1 MCDGMFMPNK
11 PACPAARLCAEA
23 TRVRA
28 WILLGAVLVLMQSTD
43 ALARDRFRCIPAD
56 GSESYTSP
64 GSCHSAT
71 DKREPLTE
79 QEVADALAAQ
89 KRGLPFYRCTAAD
102 GSYSRVIRS
111 GECPS
116 DTDTRTTEYALQAI
130 PSVQQAASPPA
141 AQSEPVR
148 LEVPAVQ
155 QAATATSAPAAPVP
169 DAGQVRTGPG
179 LFGKLGLMVLVVL
192 GFFAVFKWLGRRHE
206 PSKIARRNTSATQRS
221 RPATTDPVALVQPM
235 KTGVDLNQQ
244 ARVFLAALDEEG
256 DLPGGLDFRKALQQS
271 RLDYTLESLD
281 RVERLL
287 NQIRLRYSPQREN
300 WKSRP
305 SAGNF
310 CLLLAFYMGTVI
322 SRQTKIPIQW
332 CTREQAASS
341 MPADMP
347 IPEADWSRV
356 VGIIGTSAC
365 VPLGLIEDKLFNDPG
380 DMTCREYV
388 ERLVSRLPEA
398 SPADENQR
406 CETMLDA
413 FFADRDIKGG
423 LKFREQLKLIEPD
436 YSAPSLER
444 LDQLLRSMRASLAPR
459 YEEFVN
465 NPDTQNFLR
474 LLAFYIGMTV
484 ARTGNMSVKWLDF
497 QQAREGIPDLEFAF
511 ETTSVC
517 VLNGRVYLP
526 LGLVTEILL
535 QPAPQRTVAEWARE
549 ALRFASAPTPSFLRN
564 SLLSNPAIPLDSQIA
579 FAIKK
584 AGFMAAWSMYAV
596 EGGGTGAPTVFVPGE
611 GDTGS
616 FKDFSFYGTQEE
628 AFAATDSQM
637 SGNPHNVPFQI
648 MSFDG
653 YANLHSGRTDA
664 LTIDLRIYPGKLA
677 AAKEGLSMTVACPY
691 RHADNPKGFAI
702 FSPKLL
708 ECSAPTAWND
718 SIFKNFYLGIQTF
731 KAGDFDWF
739 KYLDEQI

>member
-1 MCDGMFMPNK
+1 MLIPERV
-11 PACPAARLCAEA
+11 ASPAARLCAEA
-23 TRVRA
+23 SRVTG
-28 WILLGAVLVLMQSTD
+28 WILLGAVLALMQSTD
-43 ALARDRFRCIPAD
+43 ALAHARDRFRCIPAD

-64 GSCHSAT
+64 GSCHSDT

-79 QEVADALAAQ
+79 QEMADALAAER
-89 KRGLPFYRCTAAD
+89 RGLPFYRCTAAD
-102 GSYSRVIRS
+102 GSYSTVIRS

-116 DTDTRTTEYALQAI
+116 DTDTRTTEYAQQAI
-130 PSVQQAASPPA
+130 PSVRQAASQPASSPA

-155 QAATATSAPAAPVP
+155 QAATATSASAAPVP

-192 GFFAVFKWLGRRHE
+192 GFFAAFEWLGRRHGQ
-206 PSKIARRNTSATQRS
+206 SKIVAQQARRNTSDTQRS
-221 RPATTDPVALVQPM
+221 NPATTAPQALSQPM

-244 ARVFLAALDEEG
+244 ARVFLTALDEG
-256 DLPGGLDFRKALQQS
+256 ADLPGGLDFRKALQQS

-287 NQIRLRYSPQREN
+287 KQIRLRYSPQREN

-310 CLLLAFYMGTVI
+310 CLMLAFYMGTVI

-332 CTREQAASS
+332 CSREQAASF

-365 VPLGLIEDKLFNDPG
+365 VPLGLIEDKLFDEPG
-380 DMTCREYV
+380 DMTCRGYV
-388 ERLVSRLPEA
+388 ERLVARLPEA

-406 CETMLDA
+406 CETMLEA

-423 LKFREQLKLIEPD
+423 LKFREQLKLIQPD

-444 LDQLLRSMRASLAPR
+444 LDQLLRSIRARLAPQ

-465 NPDTQNFLR
+465 NADTQNFLR
-474 LLAFYIGMTV
+474 LVAFYIGMTV

-549 ALRFASAPTPSFLRN
+549 ALRFASAPTPSILRN
-564 SLLSNPAIPLDSQIA
+564 SLLSNPAIPLDGQIA
-579 FAIKK
+579 FAVKK

-611 GDTGS
+611 GDTGT

-628 AFAATDSQM
+628 AFAATDGQM

-653 YANLHSGRTDA
+653 YANLHTGRTDA
-664 LTIDLRIYPGKLA
+664 LTIDLRIYPGKWP

-691 RHADNPKGFAI
+691 RHADNPRGFAI

-718 SIFKNFYLGIQTF
+718 SIFKNF
-731 KAGDFDWF
+731 
-739 KYLDEQI
+739 